1 MSRHNDF
8 FIDKTQTFT
17 NYNLKVNVLRGTFEE
32 ENNELAKSI
41 LKLYLLKI
49 EINIIIVPA

>member
-1 MSRHNDF
+1 M
-8 FIDKTQTFT
+8 I
-17 NYNLKVNVLRGTFEE
+17 VNVLRGTFEE